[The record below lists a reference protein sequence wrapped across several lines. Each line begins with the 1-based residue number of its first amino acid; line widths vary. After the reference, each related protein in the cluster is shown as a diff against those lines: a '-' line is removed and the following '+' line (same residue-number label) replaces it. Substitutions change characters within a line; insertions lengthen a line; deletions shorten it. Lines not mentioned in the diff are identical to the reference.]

1 MSGVVDAI
9 GVISGLLTIVSFS
22 MDNFG
27 QDQDPGSTIKVAVG
41 LDGPGGTENAGGDL
55 PDVRI
60 WNDFG
65 EYKAMTAD
73 PGSVSSGNIG
83 TVTVDHDQQGVYSLF
98 SANTDAIC
106 IAWVTTTWAD
116 TAGGNKYAVSGDY
129 GEACGGT
136 WYESNLWTNGENSY
150 QPKCFWID
158 GNGDQPN
165 TGFQVRWPRYSSD
178 QFDEGNTDP
187 ANICNDI
194 DFGLRTEQ
202 DPSSI
207 NYWVKG
213 KKRDLTSRRMRARRD
228 VRVPWTES
236 ELVISESKYHSAA
249 KLCGSESS
257 MGPDFVHVEENLFC
271 DMGAKKAYPLCGSSG
286 VGTNHT
292 ATVGTCFDLASKN
305 LVTDGMVK
313 RANPYTSVRDWR
325 SKSPATD

>member
-1 MSGVVDAI
+1 MAS
-9 GVISGLLTIVSFS
+9 
-22 MDNFG
+22 
-27 QDQDPGSTIKVAVG
+27 
-41 LDGPGGTENAGGDL
+41 
-55 PDVRI
+55 RI

-73 PGSVSSGNIG
+73 PGTVSNGNIG
-83 TVTVDHDQQGVYSLF
+83 TITVDHDQQGVYSLF

-106 IAWVTTTWAD
+106 IAWVTTTWAE

-194 DFGLRTEQ
+194 DFGLRTEA

-213 KKRDLTSRRMRARRD
+213 KKRDLNSRRMRARRD
-228 VRVPWTES
+228 VRAPWTET
-236 ELVISESKYHSAA
+236 ELVVSESKFHSAV
-249 KLCGSESS
+249 KLCESETS
-257 MGPDFVHVEENLFC
+257 MGPDFVHVEENIFC
-271 DMGAKKAYPLCGSSG
+271 DMGAKKAYPLCGGSSA
-286 VGTNHT
+286 GTNTT
-292 ATVGTCFDLASKN
+292 AAAQTCFDLESKN
-305 LVTDGMVK
+305 LVSGGVVK
-313 RANPYTSVRDWR
+313 RASPYTSIRDWR
-325 SKSPATD
+325 SKTPATN